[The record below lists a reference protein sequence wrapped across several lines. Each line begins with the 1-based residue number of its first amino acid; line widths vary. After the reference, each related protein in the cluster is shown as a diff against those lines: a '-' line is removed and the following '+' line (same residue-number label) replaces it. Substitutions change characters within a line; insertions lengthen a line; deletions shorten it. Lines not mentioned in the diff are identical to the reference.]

1 MVVKRSAEIAAT
13 SRADDLALRALA
25 EIVAITSDENVRIVG
40 GQMVALLMAAFL
52 VPGISPQR
60 TRDADTAITT
70 ELAGSGV
77 LHDRLIAHGWAATS
91 GNNYVRLVHELT
103 VPGQPAPELSV
114 DLLVPSLD
122 ARFRPALHGGR
133 VFDSAPGLAPALA
146 SEPIEIAAR
155 IELLSNTTM
164 EFVARVP
171 TVEMAVVIKAF
182 AYASPPWV
190 QSHLHRL
197 DPRIFGKR
205 NLSPTLPSPGRR
217 SSAFGSAAAARPASA
232 TCCRDTRFARSR
244 PASAPTSAARR

>member
-1 MVVKRSAEIAAT
+1 VVVKRSAETAAA

-40 GQMVALLMAAFL
+40 GQMVALLMAAFP
-52 VPGISPQR
+52 VPGISPRR

-91 GNNYVRLVHELT
+91 GNNYVRPVPELT

-122 ARFRPALHGGR
+122 GRFRPAVHGGR
-133 VFDSAPGLAPALA
+133 AFDSAPGLAPALA

-164 EFVARVP
+164 EFVA
-171 TVEMAVVIKAF
+171 AC
-182 AYASPPWV
+182 PPLRWPW
-190 QSHLHRL
+190 S
-197 DPRIFGKR
+197 
-205 NLSPTLPSPGRR
+205 SRR
-217 SSAFGSAAAARPASA
+217 SPMPHAESIETSRTSTGCSKSSMPIRQRPSADGGLTSRTCEDPGVTRPS
-232 TCCRDTRFARSR
+232 TCAN
-244 PASAPTSAARR
+244 